1 MTKRLIT
8 LLLALLPIALQAQ
21 TAPEN
26 YTYVCATSNPNI
38 SLIKDNELGL
48 EYLYDTGDANGPFID
63 VGGAALCN
71 TTRITPG
78 VPTSPTTR
86 TAPSHRLTNYRLLSV
101 FKINITKVG
110 RYRRNILPLRPLS
123 LLLRVP
129 CPMQRHGICLKH
141 DTPAYH
147 FRLELSA
154 LATLAQQQEKGE
166 GVRRQKG
173 KVVEEMLCNKRC
185 KAFGINRRHAHIVSK
200 HTQHS

>member
-1 MTKRLIT
+1 MLRPPGCCRRLPHPFRPLLHSYSIIT
-8 LLLALLPIALQAQ
+8 LICIA
-21 TAPEN
+21 APLFHS
-26 YTYVCATSNPNI
+26 AGSRH
-38 SLIKDNELGL
+38 SS
-48 EYLYDTGDANGPFID
+48 TGTWVAF
-63 VGGAALCN
+63 LCN

-78 VPTSPTTR
+78 VPTSPITR

-110 RYRRNILPLRPLS
+110 RYLRNILPLHPLS

-141 DTPAYH
+141 DNDTPAYH

-173 KVVEEMLCNKRC
+173 KVVEEVLCNVRC
-185 KAFGINRRHAHIVSK
+185 RAFGINRRHAHIVSK